1 MSDQGV
7 EVLSTKSST
16 TEPEYRRM
24 ATGLDLQLGIAAA
37 FITIMIWA
45 SWLISVKMG
54 TASNLTTFDLAL
66 MRYVAPALVLLPFLY
81 KSWGKV
87 MAVPKR
93 IMAGIIVGA
102 GLPFF
107 FLSSAGMHHAPV
119 AHAGLLIPG
128 TFPLFVTAIAVLVY
142 KESLSKQRFIGLLSI
157 GVGVFILVLL
167 SFLNNDEGI
176 WKGDLYFLAASL
188 CWAIFTICL
197 RVAGLPPL
205 AATAALGLVSTAL
218 LLLLYALGV
227 VESGMSLVSS
237 ETLVGQFIVQAV
249 LVGLLTGFTYGFA
262 INRIGAES
270 TAAIGSL
277 TPVMAILAAI
287 PLLSESITLESV
299 IGMILICFGVFC
311 ASGVKL
317 PFNNKL
323 GLNSK
328 RKC

>member
-1 MSDQGV
+1 MSDQGGDALVV
-7 EVLSTKSST
+7 EA
-16 TEPEYRRM
+16 PAYRRM
-24 ATGLDLQLGIAAA
+24 ATGSDLQLGIAAA

-54 TASNLTTFDLAL
+54 VASSLTTFDLAL
-66 MRYVAPALVLLPFLY
+66 MRYAAPALIFLPFLY
-81 KSWGKV
+81 RSWEKV
-87 MAVPKR
+87 RTVPKR
-93 IMAGIIVGA
+93 ILAGMVFGA

-142 KESLSKQRFIGLLSI
+142 KEALSKQRFIGLALI
-157 GVGVFILVLL
+157 ATGVCALVGL
-167 SFLNNDEGI
+167 SFFNGNQDI
-176 WKGDLYFLAASL
+176 WKGDLYFLAASF
-188 CWAIFTICL
+188 CWAVFTICL

-205 AATAALGLVSTAL
+205 AATAILGLVSTVL
-218 LLLLYALGV
+218 LLLLYTLGV
-227 VESGMSLVSS
+227 LESGMRLASI
-237 ETLVGQFIVQAV
+237 ETLTGQFIVQAI

-277 TPVMAILAAI
+277 TPVMATLAAI
-287 PLLSESITLESV
+287 PLLSESITMASALGIV
-299 IGMILICFGVFC
+299 LICLGVFC

-317 PFNNKL
+317 P
-323 GLNSK
+323 
-328 RKC
+328 RKK